1 MRLHNGYSSRTLL
14 NLALAY
20 VMARNYDAALSVLSA
35 ARELA
40 REGDTQR
47 DRSLAAHCTQ
57 CMQSVMPLALSV
69 GMGADNDNGFIQ

>member
-14 NLALAY
+14 NLAYAY
-20 VMARNYDAALSVLSA
+20 TISRNYEAALSVLSA

-40 REGDTQR
+40 RQGDTIR

-57 CMQSVMPLALSV
+57 CMHSVMPLALSV
-69 GMGADNDNGFIQ
+69 EMGGDNDN